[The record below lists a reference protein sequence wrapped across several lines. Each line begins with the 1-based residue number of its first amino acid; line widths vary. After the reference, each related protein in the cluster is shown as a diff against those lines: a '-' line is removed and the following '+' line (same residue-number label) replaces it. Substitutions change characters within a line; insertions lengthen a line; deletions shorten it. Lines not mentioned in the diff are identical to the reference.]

1 MEQINNDCGEIG
13 SLNWLLGLP
22 TNKFIIEEDG
32 IVFKPPINPAA
43 ELIKKYKEFLIDKL
57 DIVYKYHYTFGFKD
71 LKLVLELDRFGN
83 DEFWD
88 EEDSDEEDEDCEE
101 EENLVERVI
110 NNPKLDGYNLIKIL
124 KELPITIITLK
135 DKIIGGQVNSVYSLQ
150 TNDRFISNSNNLT
163 IYDYYTY
170 GFNLEKQVITI
181 TYTYGLN
188 PTETFTIVLNEIE
201 NNLVRKMIMF

>member
-13 SLNWLLGLP
+13 SLNFLFGLP

-32 IVFKPPINPAA
+32 IVFNPPINPAA

-88 EEDSDEEDEDCEE
+88 EEDSDEECNEDDEE
-101 EENLVERVI
+101 I
-110 NNPKLDGYNLIKIL
+110 
-124 KELPITIITLK
+124 ITIYRCFICNEMK
-135 DKIIGGQVNSVYSLQ
+135 FIDDIVCIEIQPDKIWECCDCIAM
-150 TNDRFISNSNNLT
+150 
-163 IYDYYTY
+163 
-170 GFNLEKQVITI
+170 
-181 TYTYGLN
+181 
-188 PTETFTIVLNEIE
+188 EIQME
-201 NNLVRKMIMF
+201 RD